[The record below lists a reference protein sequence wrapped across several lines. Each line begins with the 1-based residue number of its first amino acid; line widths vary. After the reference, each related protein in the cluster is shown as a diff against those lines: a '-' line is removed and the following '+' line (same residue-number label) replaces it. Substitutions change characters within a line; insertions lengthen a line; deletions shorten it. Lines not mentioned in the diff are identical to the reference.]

1 MTYFLECCAACQE
14 SVWSGLPCPKN
25 DNDNDDNDD
34 KVNNTIVIISVADPF
49 HFDTEKQHYQKNMA
63 VLLLYLVRSKKLI
76 YVLYYDIFS
85 MLLGCFF
92 VLKQDHRVF
101 NNTDSS
107 PTV

>member
-63 VLLLYLVRSKKLI
+63 VLLLLYCIVRSKKLI
-76 YVLYYDIFS
+76 KVLYYDIFFYAFRLFF
-85 MLLGCFF
+85 LL
-92 VLKQDHRVF
+92 
-101 NNTDSS
+101 
-107 PTV
+107 